1 LPARGNLP
9 QNPAMK
15 TDHDL
20 LDELIR
26 YLFESSGAPKEQV
39 DLTMQQYRTMLLA
52 NLKRRPPTPLT
63 DADYA
68 AKLAEMKK
76 EAPAFLEYLL
86 AGNFHPL
93 PGRFRGENN

>member
-1 LPARGNLP
+1 
-9 QNPAMK
+9 MK